1 MGKKRIIHSVMGV
14 VIVQILIISVFLWF
28 GVEGRQTIFTQ
39 IPAWN
44 DEDFYFNQIKSILAF
59 GQPLGYYGYDGSH
72 ALIGHFGF
80 HGFMIL
86 WPYVLVSA
94 IGGLHFYTIAVTN
107 LLLLCAAEII
117 FVLLLKISLKQAV
130 IVTLLLNSP
139 LLTFYA
145 TTEMVEAENYFWAII
160 LAALLVRSVRDSAKI
175 NLVYLAVVISLASLC
190 KPTFVIFFVPFWM
203 LLGKYIAMNE
213 KWKYLSIV
221 LIGTG
226 LCVVIFYYIF
236 SICRADYFEGTTQLA
251 KYHVAFD
258 ESFLNG
264 IFNILRSFA
273 INLSDPIRTSIAGS
287 VWWYFWG
294 NIYVVLICVLSLL
307 YFFSRKDISRWIP
320 AILSIGTVGGTSILY
335 AGNGR
340 TFYPATVAAALML
353 ITGAKGKTLKAA
365 LTVSGFFF
373 AMTFMIKGIWGYD
386 SRIYF
391 EAKNENRYE
400 SIERYMS
407 SLKINVDAK
416 TPWQNTL
423 AIMIDAYPPTE
434 YERSSP
440 AGTGINYYR
449 TLPRDKSQFKPSW
462 VLLSKNAEDCKDR
475 LTGWKY
481 SVIKDDGTAIL
492 MYKGDEEER

>member
-1 MGKKRIIHSVMGV
+1 
-14 VIVQILIISVFLWF
+14 
-28 GVEGRQTIFTQ
+28 
-39 IPAWN
+39 
-44 DEDFYFNQIKSILAF
+44 
-59 GQPLGYYGYDGSH
+59 
-72 ALIGHFGF
+72 
-80 HGFMIL
+80 
-86 WPYVLVSA
+86 
-94 IGGLHFYTIAVTN
+94 
-107 LLLLCAAEII
+107 
-117 FVLLLKISLKQAV
+117 
-130 IVTLLLNSP
+130 
-139 LLTFYA
+139 
-145 TTEMVEAENYFWAII
+145 
-160 LAALLVRSVRDSAKI
+160 
-175 NLVYLAVVISLASLC
+175 
-190 KPTFVIFFVPFWM
+190 
-203 LLGKYIAMNE
+203 
-213 KWKYLSIV
+213 
-221 LIGTG
+221 
-226 LCVVIFYYIF
+226 
-236 SICRADYFEGTTQLA
+236 
-251 KYHVAFD
+251 
-258 ESFLNG
+258 
-264 IFNILRSFA
+264 
-273 INLSDPIRTSIAGS
+273 
-287 VWWYFWG
+287 
-294 NIYVVLICVLSLL
+294 
-307 YFFSRKDISRWIP
+307 
-320 AILSIGTVGGTSILY
+320 
-335 AGNGR
+335 
-340 TFYPATVAAALML
+340 VAAALML